1 MNDESPYLPILKRV
15 GVVLIVVGVI
25 DIGSMIYCIVH
36 RMNYRSSLNIFAVIA
51 GVFLLRGSLRAAKAI
66 SLYGAF
72 LLAGLLPFA
81 LALPVIFPLGLASA
95 AFRIYPMESLASL
108 AYVTVVLGSLF
119 WVVRQ
124 LRSETILAASA
135 RSAVKV
141 RSLTVPILAGAAIA
155 AFAIPAMRS
164 ALSSDQAKRAE
175 QIAAGEVPS
184 GFDFCVTSMKTVRTS
199 SGKKFSAVV
208 TAWNDHE
215 IRQVPVGW
223 DE

>member
-1 MNDESPYLPILKRV
+1 MSDDLAYLPILRRV
-15 GVVLIVVGVI
+15 GVVLIVIGLI

-72 LLAGLLPFA
+72 LLAGLIPFA
-81 LALPVIFPLGLASA
+81 FAVPFIFPLGLASA
-95 AFRIYPMESLASL
+95 VFRFYPLESLAYL
-108 AYVTVVLGSLF
+108 AYLTVLLGSLF

-135 RSAVKV
+135 RSAIKV
-141 RSLTVPILAGAAIA
+141 RSLTVPIFAGAALA
-155 AFAIPAMRS
+155 AFIVPALRS
-164 ALSSDQAKRAE
+164 ALVSDQAKRAE
-175 QIAAGEVPS
+175 QIAAGGVSS

-215 IRQVPVGW
+215 IREIPVSW